1 VKDLACP
8 TCLKAYCAGAPR
20 FKGLCSAA
28 REAAT
33 VVVPR
38 QWPKPSYRAWE
49 QQWEAVGGFG
59 KWRLL
64 PVPGGPPPDDG
75 DMEEFATFWADDG
88 GEQAKL
94 AAAAPEL
101 CRLLEALVTQ
111 IVNDQKLLES
121 ISEPSSASVFWN
133 RSGHVGEA
141 IALLRKAKGRT

>member
-1 VKDLACP
+1 
-8 TCLKAYCAGAPR
+8 
-20 FKGLCSAA
+20 
-28 REAAT
+28 
-33 VVVPR
+33 
-38 QWPKPSYRAWE
+38 
-49 QQWEAVGGFG
+49 
-59 KWRLL
+59 
-64 PVPGGPPPDDG
+64 
-75 DMEEFATFWADDG
+75 MEEFATFWADDG